1 MPAFTSSA
9 RFTVAM
15 LGVAGLLVVS
25 ACSSGDAST
34 GGGSS
39 TSAGTGMLPGYQDE
53 TLEFSPLIISVLS
66 PEAVPVQGSDG
77 KYYVA
82 YELNILNA
90 GPRDATMTKL
100 ETLAEDENGEV
111 IATTDQLQ
119 IAANTMLM
127 ATTTAGTSD
136 IPAGGTVIVVVRA
149 AYPTAEAIPEA
160 FTHRISATFAA
171 GGPDA
176 PRLAPKYPDKVEQI
190 GGAVTVS
197 SESPLI
203 IGPPLAGADWY
214 TNNGLNAAALN
225 AHSDVLIP
233 VGGRIAAAE
242 RFAIDFLRM
251 DTEAM
256 TSYSGD
262 PNLNESYF
270 AFDQPLLAVA
280 DAKVVR
286 VVDGLP
292 DVTPRTLTEVDVIDD
307 ATGNQVVLDLGDGI
321 YAQYSHMKNGSVAV
335 KVGDTVR
342 KGQEIGR
349 LGNSGN
355 TSEAHLHFQL
365 QRGRTLGT
373 ENVAWVIDNFTATG
387 MVAPDG
393 ESVGPAP
400 VPGPRTNELPVF
412 GTISEFPAPG
422 N

>member
-53 TLEFSPLIISVLS
+53 TLEFTPLIISVLS

-160 FTHRISATFAA
+160 KDLDRRWIC
-171 GGPDA
+171 
-176 PRLAPKYPDKVEQI
+176 LAS
-190 GGAVTVS
+190 TS
-197 SESPLI
+197 SS
-203 IGPPLAGADWY
+203 
-214 TNNGLNAAALN
+214 
-225 AHSDVLIP
+225 
-233 VGGRIAAAE
+233 
-242 RFAIDFLRM
+242 
-251 DTEAM
+251 
-256 TSYSGD
+256 
-262 PNLNESYF
+262 
-270 AFDQPLLAVA
+270 
-280 DAKVVR
+280 
-286 VVDGLP
+286 
-292 DVTPRTLTEVDVIDD
+292 
-307 ATGNQVVLDLGDGI
+307 
-321 YAQYSHMKNGSVAV
+321 GSVPWL
-335 KVGDTVR
+335 R
-342 KGQEIGR
+342 
-349 LGNSGN
+349 
-355 TSEAHLHFQL
+355 
-365 QRGRTLGT
+365 
-373 ENVAWVIDNFTATG
+373 
-387 MVAPDG
+387 
-393 ESVGPAP
+393 
-400 VPGPRTNELPVF
+400 
-412 GTISEFPAPG
+412 
-422 N
+422 